1 MARQS
6 RKRFGIEFSGF
17 TDLITQFERL
27 EGDIPKIT
35 EECLEII
42 PEMVNPELH
51 KQMKS
56 HKRTGNTEKSIVE
69 HPKVE
74 WEGSKATISVGFDIS
89 NGGLPSIFLM
99 YGTARHAPANQYGKN
114 LNGKQTSISEDKKLY
129 NAIFGATT
137 AAKISEKQ
145 KEIIL
150 NAINERMGV

>member
-99 YGTARHAPANQYGKN
+99 YGTAKHAPANQYGVYKN
-114 LNGKQTSISEDKKLY
+114 KTNKGYDGFTSIY

-137 AAKISEKQ
+137 AAKIGEKQ

-150 NAINERMGV
+150 NAIKERMGV